1 MVDVCKLERRGNVS
15 SYDDDAFSRETGRRP
30 KGVIRVV
37 LAIARQLPVH
47 PDKRTISAFVGM
59 SQRCHYG
66 NQATS
71 EQTIALARLRFV
83 SAGPNATPLPLLDRR
98 Q

>member
-1 MVDVCKLERRGNVS
+1 VVYFGAHCGLKPEI
-15 SYDDDAFSRETGRRP
+15 APCP
-30 KGVIRVV
+30 KS
-37 LAIARQLPVH
+37 AITEI
-47 PDKRTISAFVGM
+47 K
-59 SQRCHYG
+59 
-66 NQATS
+66 QAS